1 MGSRKCRPS
10 RLVAMARHQG
20 FDVLRSDNQD
30 EWRELWKSRINLI
43 GAERRWQEM
52 ADAAFYYLNSSVHAS
67 SPASTS
73 IFGLATW
80 KNYHYYFGHVMWDI
94 ETFILPVLSLIQP
107 HAAAAM
113 LDYRFRSLGAARA
126 NAQLVGRRGLQFPGK
141 RCLHPARSGSPARDG
156 GLA

>member
-1 MGSRKCRPS
+1 
-10 RLVAMARHQG
+10 MARHQG

-30 EWRELWKSRINLI
+30 EWRELWKSRIKLI

-107 HAAAAM
+107 HAAVAM
-113 LDYRFRSLGAARA
+113 LDYRFRSLGAAA
-126 NAQLVGRRGLQFPGK
+126 GK
-141 RCLHPARSGSPARDG
+141 RAAGRPARPAVSLGKCCLIRPGGGSPARDR

>member
-1 MGSRKCRPS
+1 
-10 RLVAMARHQG
+10 MARHQG

-113 LDYRFRSLGAARA
+113 LDYRFRSLGAATGERA
-126 NAQLVGRRGLQFPGK
+126 AGRPARPAVSLGK
-141 RCLHPARSGSPARDG
+141 RCLVRPGGGSPAGDG